1 MSEPD
6 PADWVTIIHP
16 ETGGTGTVHRASLH
30 QHYAAGWRL
39 LGEDETATPE
49 PEPEPP
55 AMTKA
60 QAKAAKQEAAEQAAA
75 ADTAT
80 SEEK

>member
-16 ETGGTGTVHRASLH
+16 ETGGTGEVHRASLP

-39 LGEDETATPE
+39 LTDEEAAPPAPE
-49 PEPEPP
+49 PEPAPV
-55 AMTKA
+55 TRA
-60 QAKAAKQEAAEQAAA
+60 QARAKAA
-75 ADTAT
+75 ADAGT